1 MQTRYSTALGFL
13 AAASLLS
20 GSAFAFA
27 PEFVGDLPTVIIT
40 DKVSG
45 QPNAF
50 DPNDATTQYL
60 FRYPDAFDLSS
71 SAYVNP
77 GSSATINDVRF
88 LFNEYADLNKDGVA
102 DSPASPELAAQHTL
116 LINDTQ
122 AFATPGTEFPL
133 GSTEFATAPQ
143 VGLLDFRNI
152 DFSPAATFAD
162 TTGIP
167 FDAVGN
173 VTGHNLTV
181 SGSQFRVVQLYI
193 NTNFATQAPDVAD
206 MLVIT
211 ELGTDDRLTVGVPGL
226 TDPFTPIEAPSFVGW
241 ELSGTGLLANLPQ
254 PTPGGSAYIPFGPG
268 AGTFTGYST
277 VPVRDFPTANTTTPA
292 DPYDTIPGVNRVT
305 QAGTTSLSTTS
316 SNASI
321 GYVRW
326 SKVIGTY
333 NIAANELVRFRVT
346 LQSADTSTTS
356 KEPFLVGMGSLKT
369 GIANKV
375 YQSDTCRYLSSL
387 TGAAAAETKIYNVP
401 ASPGADFDSYLVAEA
416 AATNADTSKVAYQFD
431 VLSIDDPAA
440 SLPYNTNTRNDIQA
454 TAYSIAKAPAGRS
467 YLTGKNVVLNR
478 GNPTVPAAIAGEILT
493 PESGSSVFTFG
504 STPSTPTAAGQV
516 AGVGATANPTIDA
529 STTMAGTANALSYT
543 LTGASVPSGS
553 TTAYPDYRSFS
564 FYSPVADL
572 DIEAATGGHFRA
584 VNGKLYLVDVW
595 ASTTTPTST
604 NMPTLRISSA
614 FGSLDYE
621 VTVWIIQQ
629 GFFSLNTGAEIQSAP
644 RAYTSAHLAQL
655 GPSNTDVP
663 ASVTVEFLQPVS
675 TTMNQNANVTIHR
688 ITVTEYDK
696 P

>member
-1 MQTRYSTALGFL
+1 VQTRYSTALGFL

-50 DPNDATTQYL
+50 DPNNASTQYL

-77 GSSATINDVRF
+77 GTSATINDVRF
-88 LFNEYADLNKDGVA
+88 LFNEYRDINKDGVA
-102 DSPASPELAAQHTL
+102 DNSASPELAAQHTL

-133 GSTEFATAPQ
+133 GSAEFATAPQ

-173 VTGHNLTV
+173 ATGHDLTV
-181 SGSQFRVVQLYI
+181 SGSQYRVVQLYI
-193 NTNFATQAPDVAD
+193 NTNFATEAPAIKD

-211 ELGTDDRLTVGVPGL
+211 ELGTDDRLTSGVPGQ

-241 ELSGTGLLANLPQ
+241 ELGGTGLLATLPQ
-254 PTPGGSAYIPFGPG
+254 PTPGGASYIPLGTN
-268 AGTFTGYST
+268 AGNFTGYST
-277 VPVRDFPTANTTTPA
+277 SPVRDFPTANTSTA
-292 DPYDTIPGVNRVT
+292 DPYDTIAGVNRVT

-316 SNASI
+316 SNASV

-326 SKVIGTY
+326 SKVVGTY
-333 NIAANELVRFRVT
+333 NIAANELLRFRVT
-346 LQSADTSTTS
+346 LQSADTSATS
-356 KEPFLVGMGSLKT
+356 KEAFQIGMGSLKT
-369 GIANKV
+369 GTASKL
-375 YQSDTCRYLSSL
+375 YQSDICRYLSGL
-387 TGAAAAETKIYNVP
+387 TGAVAPETKIYNVP
-401 ASPGADFDSYLVAEA
+401 AAPGADFDSYLVAEA
-416 AATNADTSKVAYQFD
+416 ATTNADTSKLAYQFD

-440 SLPYNTNTRNDIQA
+440 TLPYNTNTRNDITA

-478 GNPTVPAAIAGEILT
+478 GNATVPASIAGEILT

-504 STPSTPTAAGQV
+504 STPSVATAAGQTT
-516 AGVGATANPTIDA
+516 GVGATGNPTIDA
-529 STTMAGTANALSYT
+529 ATTMAGTANALSYT
-543 LTGASVPSGS
+543 LTGASVPSGA
-553 TTAYPDYRSFS
+553 TTAYPDFRSFS
-564 FYSPVADL
+564 FYSALADL
-572 DIEAATGGHFRA
+572 DIESATGGHFRA
-584 VNGKLYLVDVW
+584 INGKLYLIDVW
-595 ASTTTPTST
+595 LSTTTPTST
-604 NMPTLRISSA
+604 NMPVLRVNSN

-621 VTVWIIQQ
+621 VTVWVIQQ
-629 GFFSLNTGAEIQSAP
+629 GFFGLNTGAEIQSAP

-655 GPSNTDVP
+655 GPNNTNVP
-663 ASVTVEFLQPVS
+663 GAVTVEFLQPLL